1 MSNYFANIKSYLSE
15 LELPITLENEV
26 EGILIINKESEGF
39 KNLIL
44 GVLDPIL
51 IIEQFLIEI
60 PNVSADILQQILI
73 KNRDIVH
80 GAFVLDEN
88 GKKLIFRNTHQLR
101 NLDLNELE
109 STLNSLSLLL
119 SEYSEKLIQFSK
131 N

>member
-15 LELPITLENEV
+15 LELPITLENEE

>member
-15 LELPITLENEV
+15 LELPITLENEA
-26 EGILIINKESEGF
+26 EGIIIINKESEGF

-60 PNVSADILQQILI
+60 PNVSSDILQQILI

-131 N
+131 K